1 MASSQ
6 TIKDSLI
13 SAVQAKNPSLDV
25 TKGPIYDLLLR
36 PVPDE
41 ISSPSAE
48 IESLQTLYSVLI
60 AESSDNYA
68 AIDTLGRAFRVSKPT
83 GQRAK
88 TTLVFWFTTLPQG
101 DISIPAGTAVST
113 SDRSIVYTTLSDVQG
128 VNQSTAYSFYNS
140 STGRY
145 EIYVDAQASQE
156 GQEYEVPAYR
166 LTSLLSRITN
176 ISGVYNSV
184 PATGGVSAGGY
195 DAYLELIQKRFLGSD
210 SSSFASYSNAI
221 KQSYSDCVVNF
232 VPSSDYTVFKRT
244 VRGDGVDV
252 VVATP
257 QTVITEES
265 FSANNSVEF
274 TPMHQPILGVSDVYL
289 NGSRI
294 NDFEL
299 VKDTSQQYSG
309 SAKANDR
316 VRITRQLKSND
327 TLRVRFS
334 YCNYCWAIQNQ
345 LFVSN
350 TSDFFGVDAL
360 VRLAVKKPVSI
371 SLQIQTSAL
380 NTDLQAS
387 VTAWVLGYVN
397 SQGFIPVL
405 DPRDML
411 TELYATYTEIKSIN
425 VLVFRSVVNA
435 TRAVGAIA
443 LTSYET
449 PELSSNNLQ
458 INIVS

>member
-13 SAVQAKNPSLDV
+13 AAVQSKNPSIDV
-25 TKGPIYDLLLR
+25 SKGPIYDLMLR
-36 PVPDE
+36 PIPDE
-41 ISSPSAE
+41 IAAPSAE
-48 IESLQTLYSVLI
+48 IESLQTLYSPLI

-101 DISIPAGTAVST
+101 DISIPAGTAVAT
-113 SDRSIVYTTLSDVQG
+113 SDRNIVYTTLSDVQG
-128 VNQSTAYSFYNS
+128 VNQSTAYSYYNS

-145 EIYVDAQASQE
+145 EIYVDAQATQE

-166 LTSLLSRITN
+166 LTALLSRITN
-176 ISGVYNSV
+176 ISGVYNST

-195 DAYLELIQKRFLGSD
+195 DEYLSRIQQRFLGSD

-221 KQSYSDCVVNF
+221 KESYPDCVVNY
-232 VPSSDYTVFKRT
+232 VPSSDYVVFKRS

-257 QTVITEES
+257 QTVVGEEAFNAGNNTE
-265 FSANNSVEF
+265 FV
-274 TPMHQPILGVSDVYL
+274 PMHQPVLSVSDVYL

-294 NDFEL
+294 TDFEL
-299 VKDTSQQYSG
+299 VKDTRQAYAN
-309 SAKANDR
+309 SAKSNDR
-316 VRITRQLKSND
+316 IKITRQLKTSD
-327 TLRVRFS
+327 SIRVRFS

-360 VRLAVKKPVSI
+360 VRLSVQKQVAI
-371 SLQIQTSAL
+371 SLQVQTSSL
-380 NTDLQAS
+380 NSDLQS
-387 VTAWVLGYVN
+387 SISSYVLGYVN
-397 SQGFIPVL
+397 SQGFIPSL
-405 DPRDML
+405 DPRDLL
-411 TELYATYTEIKSIN
+411 TELYATYTEIKSIK
-425 VLVFRSVVNA
+425 VLIFRPINNA
-435 TRAVGAIA
+435 TQNVGSIA
-443 LTSYET
+443 FTSYET
-449 PELSSNNLQ
+449 PMLESNNLQ
-458 INIVS
+458 INVVG